1 MVEEVEWEEEEAGV
15 AVEDSVRFLDFQ
27 IIQCGSSQ
35 SKGQIRRPRA
45 YNDLMKP
52 YYLNLF

>member
-15 AVEDSVRFLDFQ
+15 AVEDSVRLLDFQ
-27 IIQCGSSQ
+27 VKQCGSSQ
-35 SKGQIRRPRA
+35 SKGQIRRA

-52 YYLNLF
+52 YYFNLF

>member
-15 AVEDSVRFLDFQ
+15 AVEDSVRLLDFQ
-27 IIQCGSSQ
+27 VKPCGSSQ